1 MEKLRVIAQ
10 NKYFK
15 VVFLLFLV
23 VPFGLFGVEQYL
35 QRPAGGDT
43 VATVGAQRIGSGEL
57 DQAMRRQADIYREQ
71 FRGNFD
77 PSLMDNP
84 EIKRSVLDRL
94 VAERLIVVGSER

>member
-1 MEKLRVIAQ
+1 SPLLHPGWSMAKLRVIAQ
-10 NKYFK
+10 NRVFK
-15 VVFLLFLV
+15 ILFALFLV

-43 VATVGAQRIGSGEL
+43 VATGGTPRIGAGEL
-57 DQAMRRQADIYREQ
+57 DQAMRRQAEIYREQ

-77 PSLMDNP
+77 SSLMDNP

-94 VAERLIVVGSER
+94 